1 MKYYTRRSFPIAVS
15 DNADIDQI
23 RWDYA
28 FLSEAKFVAKY
39 GTYAIDQLLSE
50 KRDGKSSR

>member
-15 DNADIDQI
+15 DNADIDQL

-28 FLSEAKFVAKY
+28 FLSEEKFVEKY
-39 GTYAIDQLLSE
+39 GTYDIDKLLVE
-50 KRDGKSSR
+50 GTVFDVQ